1 MKKPSFFFIWL
12 MLLAVGL
19 MIIITATQYVTKKS
33 QVALEEGNKEAAI
46 AFSLNN
52 RLEELANLSF
62 SLENRLTSKKKI
74 DTKYFSG
81 IKDSLTQ
88 LGYNTSV
95 LQNTLNGKSQFAEFK
110 KLSFFINEQIRVS
123 FKLLDDKELTKLG
136 NASKYADSLSNFHL
150 ADSVYLNAIVF
161 QKQLEKLLSKNFV
174 SNNASATN
182 LTRLNFLLAIVS
194 LLAILLLVT
203 IIIKRQRKQLQL
215 IKDLNESREAAL
227 QSGAVKDR
235 FLANM
240 SHEIR
245 TPLNA
250 LKGFSEMLIQTDLNT
265 KQQKYT
271 SIINSASDNL
281 LAIVNDIL
289 DFSKIESDTII
300 IKQHPFNIEN
310 LMNEMQ
316 NMFEYLAIQKK
327 LTLHVENSAS
337 IKTDLIGDIARLK
350 QVLINLVGNA
360 IKFTDK
366 GFVKISIK
374 TIEETA
380 ENVMLLFA
388 ISDTG
393 SGIPSD
399 KIDTIFERFEQVD
412 NSFSRRQGGTG
423 LGLAI
428 SKRLITL
435 MNGTVVVESEINNG
449 SIFSVTLPFKK
460 STEKV
465 VAKKTTVQIEKISIS
480 FTDKKILVVEDNYMN
495 RLLLQSIFDKYDI
508 VPLIA
513 ENGLKAMEAVE
524 KNKIDVILM
533 DVQMPE
539 MDGIEATE
547 LIRKQ
552 YGTGIPIIAMT
563 AHVLEQEKQRCLKAG
578 MNDYI
583 TKPISEQI
591 LIEKL
596 NKILENSPSH
606 STNKP
611 KVQTHHFFHYL
622 QSICND
628 DESKMK
634 IILQELNKQIAA
646 DITKLTM
653 LLVTKDVIAFKK
665 CIHNFRSTLSPIDVE
680 SPVVKAINQLDY
692 DINTTTIEWKAIQK
706 QADNLIVEL
715 KNCHADINNYIT
727 Q

>member
-33 QVALEEGNKEAAI
+33 QVALEEGNKQAAI
-46 AFSLNN
+46 TFSLNN
-52 RLEELANLSF
+52 RLEELVNLSF
-62 SLENRLTSKKKI
+62 NLENKLTSKKKI
-74 DTKYFSG
+74 DAKNLIG

-88 LGYNTSV
+88 LGYNTKV
-95 LQNTLNGKSQFAEFK
+95 LQNTLNGKTQFAEFK
-110 KLSFFINEQIRVS
+110 KLSFFINEQVRVS
-123 FKLLDDKELTKLG
+123 FKVLEG
-136 NASKYADSLSNFHL
+136 NDILKPNFKNKYADTLASLHL
-150 ADSVYLNAIVF
+150 ADSVYVNAIVF
-161 QKQLEKLLSKNFV
+161 QKQLENLLSKNFV
-174 SNNASATN
+174 SNNSSANN
-182 LTRLNFLLAIVS
+182 LARLNFLLAIVS
-194 LLAILLLVT
+194 LLAVLLLVT
-203 IIIKRQRKQLQL
+203 IIIKRQKKQLQL
-215 IKDLNESREAAL
+215 IRDLNESREAAL

-250 LKGFSEMLIQTDLNT
+250 VKGFSEMLSQTDLDS
-265 KQQKYT
+265 KQQKYS

-289 DFSKIESDTII
+289 DFSKIESDTIV
-300 IKQHPFNIEN
+300 IKQHPFNIETV
-310 LMNEMQ
+310 MGEMQ
-316 NMFEYLAIQKK
+316 NMFEYLAIQKNLK
-327 LTLHVENSAS
+327 LILENTAI
-337 IKTDLIGDIARLK
+337 IKNDLIGDVARLK
-350 QVLINLVGNA
+350 QILINLIGNA
-360 IKFTDK
+360 IKFTGE
-366 GFVKISIK
+366 GFVKISI
-374 TIEETA
+374 IALDETA
-380 ENVMLLFA
+380 ENVTLLFS

-393 SGIPSD
+393 SGIPAD
-399 KIDTIFERFEQVD
+399 KINTIFERFEQVD

-435 MNGTVVVESEINNG
+435 MNGTVAVESEINKG
-449 SIFSVTLPFKK
+449 STFKVTLPFKK

-465 VAKKTTVQIEKISIS
+465 ISKKPTAKAEKLTVSFSDKT
-480 FTDKKILVVEDNYMN
+480 ILVVEDNYMN
-495 RLLLQSIFDKYDI
+495 KLLLQSIFDKYNI
-508 VPLIA
+508 VPLIV
-513 ENGLKAMEAVE
+513 ENGLKAIEAVE

-552 YGTGIPIIAMT
+552 YGSGIPIIAMT

-596 NKILENSPSH
+596 NKILENSPSE
-606 STNKP
+606 SVKNT
-611 KVQTHHFFHYL
+611 KVQAHHFFNYL

-634 IILQELNKQIAA
+634 IILQQLNTQIAT
-646 DITKLTM
+646 DISTLKTIIA
-653 LLVTKDVIAFKK
+653 TKDIIMLKK
-665 CIHNFRSTLSPIDVE
+665 FVHNIKSTLSPIDAE
-680 SPVVKAINQLDY
+680 SPVVRAISQFEQ
-692 DINTTTIEWKAIQK
+692 DINTNSIEWEAIQK
-706 QADNLIVEL
+706 QAENLIMEL
-715 KNCHADINNYIT
+715 KNCYKEIDNYIA
-727 Q
+727 